1 MTSITVVLACMAG
14 LFLTLLQD
22 RYRICTTLAGG
33 AGLFFLARL
42 AAGPIGG
49 LTEDPALSGQLA
61 CWAGALLFFVGSLFF
76 HTNNIVQKLF
86 TALLGPC
93 GYVFLELFLP
103 LALGALPFS
112 VAGILG
118 GVLVFLFTLSFYLLL
133 GLCLY
138 RPLRHFCDRDVSGF
152 MVGMCLLL
160 GLLYAACLGKADF
173 LFQGTPAAGRL
184 LLGTLLLGGM
194 VFCFRCVYQAGRF
207 REKTML
213 EAARRKLMETEAG
226 DFGDMVAAVR
236 AVRMAQKSGE
246 YALDTVYVMLQDG
259 VPEQIPAYIYTTKHS
274 FAATPILAS
283 YHENPYINA
292 VIAVKAA
299 YAIQNGVDFQCNA
312 STGQVPLKT
321 AELCILCNELL
332 SRACREVLAYGG
344 EKRLRFTCI
353 PAEDS
358 LRLEAVYTADPPEK
372 PSLSPKGLKGWK
384 LSELLQWFIEDA
396 PEEGDDLKGLEN
408 TAETVL
414 LHSGS
419 LSVSRGAQET
429 ILQAVLRF

>member
-1 MTSITVVLACMAG
+1 MTSITVVLTCMAG
-14 LFLTLLQD
+14 LFLALLQD
-22 RYRICTTLAGG
+22 RYRIWTTLAGG
-33 AGLFFLARL
+33 AGLLLLALL
-42 AAGPIGG
+42 AAGPVGR
-49 LTEDPALSGQLA
+49 LTEDPSLSRQLA
-61 CWAGALLFFVGSLFF
+61 CWAGAVLFFAGSLFL

-86 TALLGPC
+86 VALLCPC

-103 LALGALPFS
+103 LALGVMPFP

-118 GVLVFLFTLSFYLLL
+118 GVLIFLLTIFFYGLL

-160 GLLYAACLGKADF
+160 CLLYLACLGKADF
-173 LFQGTPAAGRL
+173 LFRATPAAGRL

-213 EAARRKLMETEAG
+213 EAARRRLTEAEAG

-246 YALDTVYVMLQDG
+246 YALDTVSVMLQDG
-259 VPEQIPAYIYTTKHS
+259 VPEQVPAYIYTTKHV
-274 FAATPILAS
+274 FAANPILAC

-312 STGQVPLKT
+312 ATGEVPLKT

-332 SRACREVLAYGG
+332 TRACREVLAYEG

-358 LRLEAVYTADPPEK
+358 LRLEAVYTAPPPDK
-372 PSLSPKGLKGWK
+372 LSLSPKGLKGRK
-384 LSELLQWFIEDA
+384 LSELFQWLFDDI
-396 PEEGDDLKGLEN
+396 PEESSDLKGLEN